1 MTAWLAVTCAVE
13 LETESFAAL
22 AKKHAESAKKRAE
35 RKIPEWEKLEGS
47 HHIRKTFVMLSEE
60 IEAQKAL
67 IAEQAAAKE
76 LETES
81 FAALAKEAS
90 SSLAAY
96 QAEITALAKEVKDL
110 KAQSAGTLG
119 LSVPA
124 RL

>member
-1 MTAWLAVTCAVE
+1 
-13 LETESFAAL
+13 
-22 AKKHAESAKKRAE
+22 
-35 RKIPEWEKLEGS
+35 
-47 HHIRKTFVMLSEE
+47 MLSEE

>member
-1 MTAWLAVTCAVE
+1 MALRALCLTAWLAATCAV
-13 LETESFAAL
+13 
-22 AKKHAESAKKRAE
+22 
-35 RKIPEWEKLEGS
+35 
-47 HHIRKTFVMLSEE
+47 
-60 IEAQKAL
+60 
-67 IAEQAAAKE
+67 E